1 MVVDESQQIPPGQN
15 IDNMETLPL
24 VVHQVDPQVEIGE
37 KVEAPPTET
46 PEAHPTETPE
56 APEREEEKHENP
68 DPETP
73 QPPKTSTK
81 PSKSP
86 INRPSRRRQV
96 PRLKRVID
104 INFIQLKTPAS
115 INIVNSYEI

>member
-1 MVVDESQQIPPGQN
+1 MVVDESQQIPPGLN

-24 VVHQVDPQVEIGE
+24 VVHQVEPQVEIGE

-46 PEAHPTETPE
+46 PEAHP
-56 APEREEEKHENP
+56 PEREEEKHENP

-81 PSKSP
+81 HSKSP
-86 INRPSRRRQV
+86 LNRPSRRRQV

>member
-1 MVVDESQQIPPGQN
+1 MVVDESQQIPPGLK

-46 PEAHPTETPE
+46 PEAHP
-56 APEREEEKHENP
+56 PEREEEKHENP

-73 QPPKTSTK
+73 PASQDFNKAFEVAP
-81 PSKSP
+81 KSP
-86 INRPSRRRQV
+86 
-96 PRLKRVID
+96 
-104 INFIQLKTPAS
+104 FKT
-115 INIVNSYEI
+115 